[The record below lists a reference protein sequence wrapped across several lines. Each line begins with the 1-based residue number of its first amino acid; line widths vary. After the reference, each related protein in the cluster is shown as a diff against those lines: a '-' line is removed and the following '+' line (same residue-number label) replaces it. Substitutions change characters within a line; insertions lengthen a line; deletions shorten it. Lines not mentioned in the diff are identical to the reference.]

1 MSEIRLIYFMYHHYQ
16 HCFLSKKPLMSPP
29 ATESFTLFPL
39 LPQELRLQ
47 IWEAVAEEP
56 NTVELSCTPT
66 ASYLPDGRWFSHTK
80 PPTIFRICSESRAV
94 AMAHY
99 DVLTFSPDVVGIPCK
114 TELYINFAVDTL
126 WVCSDMHIKW
136 ARMLLSKNDQLK
148 EKLRFLAVNEKLW
161 KGLNQTDL
169 TPGYSGGV
177 LPLLPPTTP
186 VACELK
192 ALEDV
197 KFHS

>member
-29 ATESFTLFPL
+29 SNESFTLFTL
-39 LPQELRLQ
+39 LPKELRLQ
-47 IWEAVAEEP
+47 IWEVVAEEP

-66 ASYLPDGRWFSHTK
+66 ASCLPDGRWFSHSK

-94 AMAHY
+94 AMARY
-99 DVLTFSPDVVGIPCK
+99 DVLTFSPDVVGIPLK
-114 TELYINFAVDTL
+114 TQLYINFSVDTL

-136 ARMLLSKNDQLK
+136 ARMLLSKNGQLK
-148 EKLRFLAVNEKLW
+148 EKLRFLAVSEKVW
-161 KGLNQTDL
+161 KDLNQTDL
-169 TPGYSGGV
+169 TPGSGGGV
-177 LPLLPPTTP
+177 LPWLPPMTA
-186 VACELK
+186 VVCELK

-197 KFHS
+197 KFHR